1 MHYLTDPWHL
11 GFSRH
16 ALIAGLLAGSLCG
29 LVGVYVVLRRM
40 SYIGHGLSH
49 AIFGGAVVSYVL
61 QVNFYAGAGLWG
73 LLSAMLINS
82 VARRRKIGADA
93 AIGVV
98 TTASFAIGVALVSHV
113 HKFTINFDAALFG
126 NILGVR
132 SQDLLVLACATA
144 FVLGVVFLRY
154 RQLLFLTFDPD
165 VADAY
170 GVNAKRYDM
179 LFALILAVTVVST
192 MQLLGV
198 TLIAAIIVV
207 PAIVG
212 RLLTDSFGKMLI
224 IATIVGA
231 LCSVVGVYISYYND
245 VASGATIVLVA
256 ATLFIVVFT
265 ITALTARRRLS
276 RLGEDHGS
284 ADIGGGPT
292 VHVG

>member
-1 MHYLTDPWHL
+1 
-11 GFSRH
+11 
-16 ALIAGLLAGSLCG
+16 
-29 LVGVYVVLRRM
+29 
-40 SYIGHGLSH
+40 
-49 AIFGGAVVSYVL
+49 
-61 QVNFYAGAGLWG
+61 
-73 LLSAMLINS
+73 MLINS

-132 SQDLLVLACATA
+132 SQDLIILACATA
-144 FVLGVVFLRY
+144 FVVAIVFFRY

-170 GVNAKRYDM
+170 GVNTRRYDT
-179 LFALILAVTVVST
+179 LFALILAVTVVAT

-207 PAIVG
+207 PAIIS
-212 RLLTDSFGKMLI
+212 RLVTDSFGKMLI
-224 IATIVGA
+224 VSAIVGA

-256 ATLFIVVFT
+256 AALFIVVFSV
-265 ITALTARRRLS
+265 TALTSRRRLS
-276 RLGEDHGS
+276 RLGEDHTS
-284 ADIGGGPT
+284 AEIGGGPT

>member
-1 MHYLTDPWHL
+1 MHYLTDPWHI

-16 ALIAGLLAGSLCG
+16 ALIAGMLAGALCG
-29 LVGVYVVLRRM
+29 MVGVYVVLRRM

-49 AIFGGAVVSYVL
+49 AIFGGAVASYVIN
-61 QVNFYAGAGLWG
+61 VNFYAGAGLWG
-73 LLSAMLINS
+73 LVSAMLINS
-82 VARRRKIGADA
+82 VSRRRKIGADA

-98 TTASFAIGVALVSHV
+98 TTASFAIGIALVSHV
-113 HKFTINFDAALFG
+113 HKFTVNFDAALFG
-126 NILGVR
+126 NILGIN
-132 SQDLLVLACATA
+132 SQDLIVLACATA
-144 FVLGVVFLRY
+144 FVGAVIFFRY

-170 GVNAKRYDM
+170 GVNTRRYDT

-192 MQLLGV
+192 MRLLGV

-212 RLLTDSFGKMLI
+212 RLVTDSFGKMLI
-224 IATIVGA
+224 LATIVGS
-231 LCSVVGVYISYYND
+231 LCSVAGIYISYYND

-256 ATLFIVVFT
+256 ATLFVIVFGV
-265 ITALTARRRLS
+265 TAVAARRRLS
-276 RLGEDHGS
+276 RLGDDHDS
-284 ADIGGGPT
+284 ADIGGGPS

>member
-1 MHYLTDPWHL
+1 V
-11 GFSRH
+11 
-16 ALIAGLLAGSLCG
+16 
-29 LVGVYVVLRRM
+29 VG
-40 SYIGHGLSH
+40 I
-49 AIFGGAVVSYVL
+49 
-61 QVNFYAGAGLWG
+61 
-73 LLSAMLINS
+73 
-82 VARRRKIGADA
+82 
-93 AIGVV
+93 
-98 TTASFAIGVALVSHV
+98 
-113 HKFTINFDAALFG
+113 
-126 NILGVR
+126 
-132 SQDLLVLACATA
+132 
-144 FVLGVVFLRY
+144 VFFRY

-170 GVNAKRYDM
+170 GVNTKRYDT

-212 RLLTDSFGKMLI
+212 RLVTDSFGKMLI
-224 IATIVGA
+224 LSTAVGA
-231 LCSVVGVYISYYND
+231 LCSIVGVYISYWWD

-256 ATLFIVVFT
+256 AALFSIVFGV
-265 ITALTARRRLS
+265 TALTARRRLS

>member
-1 MHYLTDPWHL
+1 MHYLTDPWHV

-16 ALIAGLLAGSLCG
+16 ALIAGILAGALCG
-29 LVGVYVVLRRM
+29 MVGVYVVLRRM

-49 AIFGGAVVSYVL
+49 AIFGGAVASYVIN
-61 QVNFYAGAGLWG
+61 VNFYAGAGLWG
-73 LLSAMLINS
+73 LVSAMLINS
-82 VARRRKIGADA
+82 VSRRRKIGADA

-98 TTASFAIGVALVSHV
+98 TTASFAIGIALVSHV
-113 HKFTINFDAALFG
+113 HKFTVNFDAALFG
-126 NILGVR
+126 NILGINA
-132 SQDLLVLACATA
+132 QDLIVLACATG
-144 FVLGVVFLRY
+144 FVAAVVFFRY

-170 GVNAKRYDM
+170 GVNTKRYDV

-192 MQLLGV
+192 MRLLGV

-212 RLLTDSFGKMLI
+212 RLVTDSFGKMLI
-224 IATIVGA
+224 LATIVGA
-231 LCSVVGVYISYYND
+231 FCCVAGVYISYYND

-256 ATLFIVVFT
+256 ATLFVVVFAA
-265 ITALTARRRLS
+265 TAVTARRRLS
-276 RLGEDHGS
+276 RLGDDHSS
-284 ADIGGGPT
+284 ADIGGGPS

>member
-1 MHYLTDPWHL
+1 MHYLTDPWHI

-16 ALIAGLLAGSLCG
+16 ALIAGILAGALCG

-49 AIFGGAVVSYVL
+49 AIFGGAVASYVANI
-61 QVNFYAGAGLWG
+61 NFYLGAGLWG
-73 LLSAMLINS
+73 FVSALLINGVS
-82 VARRRKIGADA
+82 RRRQIGADA

-98 TTASFAIGVALVSHV
+98 TTASFAVGVALISHV
-113 HKFTINFDAALFG
+113 HKFTVNPDAALFG
-126 NILGVR
+126 NILGVTTNG
-132 SQDLLVLACATA
+132 LWILFGVTL
-144 FVLGVVFLRY
+144 FVIAVVFFRY
-154 RQLLFLTFDPD
+154 RQLLFITFDPD

-170 GVNAKRYDM
+170 GVNAKRYDT
-179 LFALILAVTVVST
+179 LFALVLAATIVST
-192 MQLLGV
+192 LQLLGV

-212 RLLTDSFGKMLI
+212 RLVTDSFGKLV
-224 IATIVGA
+224 IASTLVGA

-256 ATLFIVVFT
+256 AALFIVVFVV
-265 ITALTARRRLS
+265 TALTARRRLL

-284 ADIGGGPT
+284 ADIGGGPS